1 MAEEIDNLEKF
12 QFTEN
17 DNKFEMRLHP
27 LQRIIWKENN
37 KNDEDEAEDND
48 LNMNIDEDDFC
59 F

>member
-27 LQRIIWKENN
+27 LQRVIWKENN
-37 KNDEDEAEDND
+37 KNDEDEDND
-48 LNMNIDEDDFC
+48 LNIDEDDFC

>member
-37 KNDEDEAEDND
+37 KNDEDEDEDND
-48 LNMNIDEDDFC
+48 LNIDEDDFC